1 MRVLA
6 FLHACFSAVRA
17 KKIKQSLAML
27 FFDNDAF
34 NRHFGNVR
42 ISAAR
47 MVVLATQIETEP
59 SNRICEKYASYPSQK
74 RVLYDELLLRQG
86 RHAWA

>member
-1 MRVLA
+1 
-6 FLHACFSAVRA
+6 
-17 KKIKQSLAML
+17 ML

-47 MVVLATQIETEP
+47 ILVLATQNENERF
-59 SNRICEKYASYPSQK
+59 RIAYVKSMLLTRARSVFYMMSYCYVNVAMPGSEAPQS
-74 RVLYDELLLRQG
+74 RNVRISAAGTQ
-86 RHAWA
+86 

>member
-1 MRVLA
+1 LRVLA

-47 MVVLATQIETEP
+47 MLVLAT
-59 SNRICEKYASYPSQK
+59 
-74 RVLYDELLLRQG
+74 
-86 RHAWA
+86 